1 MHDLI
6 IIGAGPAGLS
16 AAIYAARAELDYVLI
31 EENFVNGG
39 QIVDTYEIDNYPG
52 LPGIS
57 GMELAEKMAEHAE
70 KLGAEVVNAAVEGL
84 DLTGDVK
91 KVMTDEGTFE
101 AKTVIIASGASH
113 SHLGVPGEESL
124 SGHGVSY
131 CATCDGAF
139 YRGKT
144 TVVVGGGDVAVED
157 AIFLARGCE
166 KVYVVHR
173 RDELRA
179 VKTLQ
184 TALFALP
191 NVEMVWDSNLKS
203 INEGSAEN
211 GTAGKVTSVT
221 VVNKNDGSERV
232 IDADGVFIAVGITPR
247 SGFVGTGIE
256 TNAGG
261 YIIADETCET
271 NVPGV
276 FAAGDVRAKQLRQV
290 VTAVADGANAVTS
303 VQRYLLEG

>member
-39 QIVDTYEIDNYPG
+39 QIIDTYEIDNYPG

-84 DLTGDVK
+84 ELDGPVK

-101 AKTVIIASGASH
+101 AKAVIIASGAAH
-113 SHLGVPGEESL
+113 SHLGVPGEEEL
-124 SGHGVSY
+124 SGRGVSY

-157 AIFLARGCE
+157 ASFLARGCE

-203 INEGSAEN
+203 INEGTGEN

-221 VVNKNDGSERV
+221 VVNKYDQSERV
-232 IDADGVFIAVGITPR
+232 IDTDGVFIAVGITPR

-261 YIIADETCET
+261 YIVAGENCET
-271 NVPGV
+271 NIPGV